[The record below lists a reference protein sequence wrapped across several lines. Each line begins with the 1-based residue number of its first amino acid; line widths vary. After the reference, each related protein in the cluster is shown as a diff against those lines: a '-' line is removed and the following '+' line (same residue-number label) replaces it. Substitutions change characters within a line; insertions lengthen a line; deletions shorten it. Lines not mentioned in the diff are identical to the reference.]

1 MTDSLEKIWRNIQN
15 LSSIS
20 ESEKELLLE
29 DLSRLRKEQDT
40 YDFKLKRILKDK
52 SIAVNILEAT
62 IEDLEKKHLEVE
74 QANEKLSAQ
83 RKELQLQKQI
93 IEENAKVLQQ
103 NLEKLEQSYKELEQF
118 SYIASHD
125 LKSPLRTIASF
136 AQLLERRHYKE
147 LDKEGQ
153 EFIRF
158 IVSGVNQ
165 MSDVIKGL
173 LQYAQIDND
182 AELAECVD
190 LNKILDSIKLHLQ
203 ADIEKHEVQFI
214 SDQLPNIYGNKVG
227 LIQLFQNLIDN
238 AIKFRGTSKPL
249 IKISCQHFEDMQE
262 WEFRLTD
269 NGVGMSEEF
278 QEKVFLPFQRLSS
291 KKVPGLGIGLAVC
304 HKVVKLH
311 QGRIRFESEPGAG
324 TTFIFTLS
332 SLGKDKS

>member
-1 MTDSLEKIWRNIQN
+1 MTDALEKIWQTIQN
-15 LSSIS
+15 STSIN
-20 ESEKELLLE
+20 ESEKNLLLE
-29 DLSRLRKEQDT
+29 DLSRLQKEQNA

-62 IEDLEKKHLEVE
+62 IEDLEKKNLEVE
-74 QANEKLSAQ
+74 QANEKLFAQ

-93 IEENAKVLQQ
+93 IEENAKVLQR

-136 AQLLERRHYKE
+136 AQLLERRYGGE
-147 LDKEGQ
+147 LDQEGQ
-153 EFIRF
+153 EFIHF

-173 LQYAQIDND
+173 LQYAQIGND
-182 AELAECVD
+182 AELTECLD
-190 LNKILDSIKLHLQ
+190 LNEIINIIKLHLQ
-203 ADIEKHEVQFI
+203 ADIEEHQVEFI
-214 SDQLPNIYGNKVG
+214 IAQLPKIYGNKVG
-227 LIQLFQNLIDN
+227 IIQLFQNLIDN
-238 AIKFRGTSKPL
+238 AIKFRGSLAPV
-249 IKISCQHFEDMQE
+249 IKISCRHLDDTQH

-291 KKVPGLGIGLAVC
+291 KKIPGLGIGLAIC

-311 QGRIRFESEPGAG
+311 HGQIRFESEPGIG
-324 TTFIFTLS
+324 TSFIFTLS
-332 SLGKDKS
+332 SLTAE

>member
-1 MTDSLEKIWRNIQN
+1 MADSLEKIRFNIQN
-15 LSSIS
+15 STSIS

-29 DLSRLRKEQDT
+29 DLSRLQKEQNS

-62 IEDLEKKHLEVE
+62 IEDLEKKNKEVE
-74 QANEKLSAQ
+74 QANQKLSAQ
-83 RKELQLQKQI
+83 QKELQLQKQI
-93 IEENAKVLQQ
+93 IEENAKILQQ
-103 NLEKLEQSYKELEQF
+103 NLEKLELSYRELEQF

-136 AQLLERRHYKE
+136 AQLLERRYHGQ
-147 LDKEGQ
+147 LDEEGQ
-153 EFIRF
+153 EFIHF

-173 LQYAQIDND
+173 LQYAQIGND
-182 AELAECVD
+182 AELVESLD
-190 LNKILDSIKLHLQ
+190 LNQILDIIKLHLQ
-203 ADIEKHEVQFI
+203 ADIEEYKVKIMYEP
-214 SDQLPNIYGNKVG
+214 LPRINGNKVG
-227 LIQLFQNLIDN
+227 IIQLFQNLIDN
-238 AIKFRGTSKPL
+238 AIKFRGESAPV
-249 IKISCQHFEDMQE
+249 IKISFRHLEETQQ

-269 NGVGMSEEF
+269 NGLGMSEEF

-291 KKVPGLGIGLAVC
+291 KKIPGLGIGLAVC

-311 QGRIRFESEPGAG
+311 HGRIRFESEPGAG

-332 SLGKDKS
+332 DLPAQ